1 MTLTMPP
8 PKLARKS
15 KPTSTPMQKPMPLLT
30 RFEKVNYSL
39 GSTAEALAFTG
50 TASFLLIFYN
60 QVRGL
65 PAGHV
70 GSAIA
75 AGLFVNAVFDPLVG
89 SWSDRTRSRLG
100 RRHPFMIAAVLPCAL
115 LFWAVFNPPNWGETG
130 QLVWLAVCY
139 TALMQALSLYHTPHL
154 ALGGEMSNDYLER
167 TSIMGFNTFC
177 LWLGDTIAWVVS
189 FRLFFASTPAY
200 KNGALDPARWP
211 AFSISFAIIIMLLLG
226 YSSWSTR
233 KFIPY
238 LPRPAENAPK
248 FGLREWLRDAG
259 RAVSNHNYVVLLVG
273 LFFLSMMVG
282 VRSGLSLYTLSYYW
296 QLSNDQIGLFVI
308 GSFAGYAFAATVVKR
323 VHARFEKRW
332 TGAFAVM
339 LYAVGPALAPLL
351 GWLGVI
357 SFKTAGILWIVIGLG
372 ALGHV
377 AFSLMTTTVYS
388 ALADIAD
395 ENELKYGIRQEG
407 VLYSTRTFFQRVDQA
422 LGTALAG
429 WVLAFIAFP
438 AKATPGAVD
447 PQVLSNLALA
457 TILSTLPGLLGAA
470 SYAFLRV
477 TRATHDATRAALDAR
492 KTDDI
497 GSELPTTA

>member
-1 MTLTMPP
+1 M
-8 PKLARKS
+8 S
-15 KPTSTPMQKPMPLLT
+15 MPLLT
-30 RFEKVNYSL
+30 RVEKVNYSL
-39 GSTAEALAFTG
+39 GSTAEAIAFTA
-50 TASFLLIFYN
+50 TSSFLLIFYN
-60 QVRGL
+60 QVIGL

-70 GSAIA
+70 GTALA
-75 AGLFVNAVFDPLVG
+75 AGLIVNALFDPLVG

-100 RRHPFMIAAVLPCAL
+100 RRHPFMFAAIIPAAA
-115 LFWAVFNPPNWGETG
+115 LFWAVFNPPNWSETG
-130 QLVWLAVCY
+130 QLIWLAVSY
-139 TALMQALSLYHTPHL
+139 TMLMQAMSLYHTPHL

-167 TSIMGFNTFC
+167 TSIMGFNTVC

-189 FRLFFASTPAY
+189 FRFFFASSAEF
-200 KNGALDPARWP
+200 KNGALDPTRWP
-211 AFSISFAIIIMLLLG
+211 AFSLSFGALILLLLA

-238 LPRPAENAPK
+238 LPVPAPDAPK
-248 FGLREWLRDAG
+248 FGMREWFRDAG
-259 RAVSNHNYVVLLVG
+259 RALANRNYVVLLVG

-282 VRSGLSLYTLSYYW
+282 VRSGLSFYTLSYYW

-357 SFKTAGILWIVIGLG
+357 SHETAGVMWIVMGLG
-372 ALGHV
+372 ALGHM
-377 AFSLMTTTVYS
+377 AYSLMTTTVYS

-407 VLYSTRTFFQRVDQA
+407 VLYSTRTFFQRIDQA

-429 WVLAFIAFP
+429 WVLAAIAFP

-447 PQVLSNLALA
+447 ADVLSNLALA

-477 TRATHDATRAALDAR
+477 TRATHDATRAAIDA
-492 KTDDI
+492 KKAAEAVPVA
-497 GSELPTTA
+497 G

>member
-1 MTLTMPP
+1 MT
-8 PKLARKS
+8 
-15 KPTSTPMQKPMPLLT
+15 MPLLT
-30 RFEKVNYSL
+30 RTEKVNYSL
-39 GSTAEALAFTG
+39 GSTAEAIAFTA
-50 TASFLLIFYN
+50 TSSFLLIFYN

-70 GSAIA
+70 GTALA
-75 AGLFVNAVFDPLVG
+75 AGLIVNALFDPLVG

-100 RRHPFMIAAVLPCAL
+100 RRHPFMFAAIIPAAA
-115 LFWAVFNPPNWGETG
+115 LFWAVFNPPNWSETG
-130 QLVWLAVCY
+130 QLIWLAVSY
-139 TALMQALSLYHTPHL
+139 TMLMQAMSLYHTPHL

-167 TSIMGFNTFC
+167 TSIMGFNTVC

-189 FRLFFASTPAY
+189 FRFFFASSAEF
-200 KNGALDPARWP
+200 KNGALDPTRWP
-211 AFSISFAIIIMLLLG
+211 AFSLSFGALILLLLA

-238 LPRPAENAPK
+238 LPVPAADAPK
-248 FGLREWLRDAG
+248 FGMIEWFRDAG
-259 RAVSNHNYVVLLVG
+259 RALSNRNYVVLLVG

-282 VRSGLSLYTLSYYW
+282 VRSGLSFYTLSYFW

-339 LYAVGPALAPLL
+339 LYAIGPALAPLL
-351 GWLGVI
+351 GWLGII
-357 SFKTAGILWIVIGLG
+357 SHETAGIMWIVMGLG
-372 ALGHV
+372 AIGHM

-407 VLYSTRTFFQRVDQA
+407 VLYSTRTFFQRIDQA

-429 WVLAFIAFP
+429 WVLAIIAFP
-438 AKATPGAVD
+438 AKAVPGAVD
-447 PQVLSNLALA
+447 AGVLSNLALA
-457 TILSTLPGLLGAA
+457 TVLSTVPGLLGAA
-470 SYAFLRV
+470 SYALLRV
-477 TRATHDATRAALDAR
+477 TRTTHDATRAALDA
-492 KTDDI
+492 KKV
-497 GSELPTTA
+497 GEASGVVPAAS

>member
-1 MTLTMPP
+1 MSMP
-8 PKLARKS
+8 
-15 KPTSTPMQKPMPLLT
+15 QLT
-30 RFEKVNYSL
+30 RVEKVNYSL
-39 GSTAEALAFTG
+39 GSTAEAIAFTA
-50 TASFLLIFYN
+50 TSSFLLIFYN

-70 GSAIA
+70 GTALA
-75 AGLFVNAVFDPLVG
+75 AGLIVNALFDPLVG

-100 RRHPFMIAAVLPCAL
+100 RRHPFMFAAILPCAL
-115 LFWAVFNPPNWGETG
+115 LFWAVFNPPNWSEIG
-130 QLVWLAVCY
+130 QLVWLAACN
-139 TALMQALSLYHTPHL
+139 TMLLQAMTLYHTPHL

-167 TSIMGFNTFC
+167 TSIMGFNTVC
-177 LWLGDTIAWVVS
+177 LWLGDTIAWVLS
-189 FRLFFASTPAY
+189 FRFFFASSEQF
-200 KNGALDPARWP
+200 KNGTLDPTRWP
-211 AFSISFAIIIMLLLG
+211 AFSASFGVTILLLLS

-238 LPRPAENAPK
+238 LPQPAVTTAK
-248 FGLREWLRDAG
+248 FSRTEWFRDAG
-259 RAVSNHNYVVLLVG
+259 RALSNRNYVVLLIG
-273 LFFLSMMVG
+273 LFFLSMMIG
-282 VRSGLSLYTLSYYW
+282 VRSGLSLYTLSYFW

-308 GSFAGYAFAATVVKR
+308 GSFCGYAFAATVVKR
-323 VHARFEKRW
+323 VHARFDKRW

-357 SFKTAGILWIVIGLG
+357 SHATAGIIWIVMSFA
-372 ALGHV
+372 ALGHI
-377 AFSLMTTTVYS
+377 AYSLMMTTVYS

-407 VLYSTRTFFQRVDQA
+407 VLYSTRTFFARIDQA

-429 WVLAFIAFP
+429 WVLALIAFP

-447 PQVLSNLALA
+447 PGVLSNLALA
-457 TILSTLPGLLGAA
+457 TVLSTIPGLFAAA
-470 SYAFLRV
+470 SYSFLRV

-492 KTDDI
+492 AQAEATDASPL
-497 GSELPTTA
+497 GN